1 MAFSSS
7 PYSPLLNYSYTN
19 SNNKEKK
26 NWSNHCNQ
34 DKYTST
40 PQRGRGA
47 KPKTQFSCSGFAPV
61 CRCFSSSRWSTL
73 FFSSFIFLS
82 FSSSYFLTFCAA
94 SNPIP
99 TPHSNTNIITSSI
112 NISPSPSP
120 STPTI
125 KAVEGIHQQGKGRK
139 HIITNSNNENHN
151 RGHQK
156 RRRTLIIT
164 LSVFVPIVAC
174 LFLTMACLTFLNL
187 KRRSKRVEDVQDH
200 QPGTPSST
208 CSTSSYGSSS
218 SGSSSSQPKKMNHHK
233 VKNNKMFANNPA
245 AGSSSVPRRF
255 TWEEVEGLTMNF
267 SSRVIGEGG
276 FSTLYLSHFSDSVLG
291 ALKIHGGNSERLN
304 RMFKQELE
312 VLLHIRH
319 RNIVNLLGYCDEREQ
334 GALVFEYIP
343 NGTLYDKLHHGND
356 DVEKEV
362 LSWKSR
368 MSIAFQLA
376 QAIEYLHEECKP
388 QIVHG
393 DIKSS
398 NILLDDQLNPKLCDF
413 GFSKMGFSSTIIKSS
428 MNPIMGSPGYMDP
441 LYLRTGIASKKND
454 VYSFGVII
462 LELITGIEAFCSE
475 KEQLLT
481 SIAGPII
488 RDANK
493 VAEMMDPRLS
503 VGAGDMVQEEAKIMA
518 TISAQCLRQQSSLR
532 PSMSEILHTM
542 RDKISFEVL
551 DR

>member
-1 MAFSSS
+1 
-7 PYSPLLNYSYTN
+7 
-19 SNNKEKK
+19 
-26 NWSNHCNQ
+26 
-34 DKYTST
+34 
-40 PQRGRGA
+40 
-47 KPKTQFSCSGFAPV
+47 
-61 CRCFSSSRWSTL
+61 
-73 FFSSFIFLS
+73 
-82 FSSSYFLTFCAA
+82 
-94 SNPIP
+94 
-99 TPHSNTNIITSSI
+99 
-112 NISPSPSP
+112 
-120 STPTI
+120 
-125 KAVEGIHQQGKGRK
+125 
-139 HIITNSNNENHN
+139 
-151 RGHQK
+151 
-156 RRRTLIIT
+156 
-164 LSVFVPIVAC
+164 
-174 LFLTMACLTFLNL
+174 MACLTFLNF
-187 KRRSKRVEDVQDH
+187 KRRSKRVEDFQDH
-200 QPGTPSST
+200 QPGTPSSI
-208 CSTSSYGSSS
+208 CSTSSF
-218 SGSSSSQPKKMNHHK
+218 GSSSSQSEKMMNHK
-233 VKNNKMFANNPA
+233 INNNKMFFNNPA
-245 AGSSSVPRRF
+245 AGSLIASSVPRRF
-255 TWEEVEGLTMNF
+255 TWEEIEGLTMNF
-267 SSRVIGEGG
+267 SSRVVGEGG
-276 FSTLYLSHFSDSVLG
+276 FSTIYLSHFSDSILG

-319 RNIVNLLGYCDEREQ
+319 HNIVSLLGYCDEKEE

-356 DVEKEV
+356 NECEKEL

-388 QIVHG
+388 QIIHG

-413 GFSKMGFSSTIIKSS
+413 GFSKMGFSSTVIKSS

-462 LELITGIEAFCSE
+462 LELITGIGAFCSE

-481 SIAGPII
+481 SVAGPII

-503 VGAGDMVQEEAKIMA
+503 VVAGDLVQEEAKIMA

-542 RDKISFEVL
+542 RDKISF
-551 DR
+551 

>member
-7 PYSPLLNYSYTN
+7 SYFPLPNYTYS
-19 SNNKEKK
+19 NKKEK
-26 NWSNHCNQ
+26 NWSNQRNQ
-34 DKYTST
+34 DKYIST
-40 PQRGRGA
+40 PQGGRRGA
-47 KPKTQFSCSGFAPV
+47 KPKSQFSCSGFAPV
-61 CRCFSSSRWSTL
+61 CRCFSSRWSTL
-73 FFSSFIFLS
+73 FFIFFLS

-99 TPHSNTNIITSSI
+99 TPHSNTNIITSISI
-112 NISPSPSP
+112 NPSPSA
-120 STPTI
+120 STI
-125 KAVEGIHQQGKGRK
+125 KAEEGIHQQGKGRK
-139 HIITNSNNENHN
+139 HITNTNNNNNHN
-151 RGHQK
+151 SGYQK

-164 LSVFVPIVAC
+164 LSVFVPVVVC
-174 LFLTMACLTFLNL
+174 LLLLTMACFTFLNF
-187 KRRSKRVEDVQDH
+187 KRRSKRVEDFQDH
-200 QPGTPSST
+200 QPGTPSSI
-208 CSTSSYGSSS
+208 CSTSSC
-218 SGSSSSQPKKMNHHK
+218 GSSSSQSKKMMNHK
-233 VKNNKMFANNPA
+233 INNNKMFFNNPA
-245 AGSSSVPRRF
+245 AGSLIASSVPRRF
-255 TWEEVEGLTMNF
+255 TWEEIEGLTMNF
-267 SSRVIGEGG
+267 SSRVVGEGG
-276 FSTLYLSHFSDSVLG
+276 FSTIYLSHFSDSILG

-319 RNIVNLLGYCDEREQ
+319 HNIVNLLGYCDEKEE

-356 DVEKEV
+356 NECEKEV

-413 GFSKMGFSSTIIKSS
+413 GFSKMGFSSTVIKSS

-503 VGAGDMVQEEAKIMA
+503 VVAGDLVQEEAKIMA

-542 RDKISFEVL
+542 RDKISF
-551 DR
+551 

>member
-7 PYSPLLNYSYTN
+7 FYSPLPN
-19 SNNKEKK
+19 SNKKEK
-26 NWSNHCNQ
+26 NWFNHRNQ
-34 DKYTST
+34 DKYISFST
-40 PQRGRGA
+40 PQGGRRGA

-61 CRCFSSSRWSTL
+61 CRCFSSQRSTL
-73 FFSSFIFLS
+73 FFFSLIFLS
-82 FSSSYFLTFCAA
+82 FSSSSFLTFCAA

-99 TPHSNTNIITSSI
+99 TTIITSIS
-112 NISPSPSP
+112 ISPSPSP
-120 STPTI
+120 SPSPSTI
-125 KAVEGIHQQGKGRK
+125 KTEEGIYQQGKRRNQ
-139 HIITNSNNENHN
+139 HITNTNNNNNHSS
-151 RGHQK
+151 GHQK
-156 RRRTLIIT
+156 RRRVLIIK
-164 LSVFVPIVAC
+164 LSVFVPVVVC
-174 LFLTMACLTFLNL
+174 LLITMACLPFINF

-200 QPGTPSST
+200 QPGTPSSI
-208 CSTSSYGSSS
+208 CSSNSC
-218 SGSSSSQPKKMNHHK
+218 GSSSSQSKKKMINHK
-233 VKNNKMFANNPA
+233 VKNNKTFFNNPA
-245 AGSSSVPRRF
+245 AGPLISSSVPRRF
-255 TWEEVEGLTMNF
+255 TWEEIEGLTMNF

-276 FSTLYLSHFSDSVLG
+276 FSTIYLSHFSDSVLG

-312 VLLHIRH
+312 VLLHIQH
-319 RNIVNLLGYCDEREQ
+319 HSIVKLLGYCDEREE

-343 NGTLYDKLHHGND
+343 NGTLYDKLHHGSDND
-356 DVEKEV
+356 ECGNEV

-413 GFSKMGFSSTIIKSS
+413 GFSKMGFSSTVIKSS

-493 VAEMMDPRLS
+493 VAAMMDPRLS
-503 VGAGDMVQEEAKIMA
+503 VVAGDLVQEEAKIMA
-518 TISAQCLRQQSSLR
+518 TISAQCLRQQSCLR

-542 RDKISFEVL
+542 RDKISC
-551 DR
+551 